1 MAGRALTFLLLLA
14 SRAIGQSN
22 NSLYLAPKWE
32 VAGITASLNDP
43 VRETRL
49 EAVKKLSAFLI
60 VEPQGGIEPVV
71 FLYNRLG
78 RRATVNGIS
87 DTRVN
92 EFLADSNVRTVAYA
106 IGALGTLRAKNR
118 APDLIK
124 LFENAELTFEGD
136 ELRESAAK
144 ALIAMG
150 ATEQIP
156 ELSKLLANSNR
167 NIRIE
172 TIDVL
177 SALNARQEIPA
188 LAAMLQDRDFGIR
201 ISTINALSNLQAS
214 DRIPLIVAAL
224 HDPDLDVRRAA
235 AEGLGTM
242 GARDYIPE
250 LATLL
255 NDQNVYVRASAAHAL
270 GRLRAT
276 TQIPALVRLLENRRL
291 PHGNYVEY
299 AADLEFAASAL
310 AAMKAP
316 VVVPELIRL
325 LRYPDEQVRLS
336 AAKALGAVHAVGQVS
351 QLVKLLQNDPSY
363 NVRWW
368 AALSIGDF
376 RMKDSIPAL
385 TRALLDKAEDVRAA
399 AAVALGEIQAT
410 VAIPELL
417 KTENDE
423 REIVQPAVA
432 FAIGTMQAKDEV
444 PILVDWLSRANTVV
458 GRKVI
463 EGALGLMGPLERRVV
478 PRIAEI
484 YYSNSSRQAEIRFL
498 CYYLTG
504 GDAETQLVVRRT
516 MLNPGE
522 QPGKLSSLEDV
533 RATLRAFHDV
543 MPAKRVNSRFND
555 DADKQILRIVA
566 DWKGQLSS
574 TGDVALLQSLQ
585 EQMGENSATALEAMI
600 KVPWWRAAI
609 DKLWKIVAI
618 QIGCWIVLLYFYP
631 SSAKV
636 QAFFF
641 WNRWARTF
649 LGLGYVE
656 FLLTWTPLL
665 RERLLAPFRQELIAE
680 ARVRDEGLEEY
691 FEDVEVLEA
700 DTGTVARL
708 GDAIPQVLGQMILE
722 GESGLGKSIFLRRLV
737 KYARQSIVYL
747 PATSC
752 DQGLLEAIQIRLQG
766 KAGDDTFLK
775 SIIWSGGL
783 RIIIDGLN
791 EVTIE
796 TREKIRRFM
805 DEFPKA
811 HILLATQPMLW
822 KHPPLARVFRL
833 RKLSDG
839 RILRFL
845 ESRYP
850 TFHAPI
856 PMTEAEYQSTC
867 QTYIADVL
875 GEGQPEEDRSAARL
889 TLSNPMDLSTAAEI
903 LMGGAIPTLK
913 NLQAQQ
919 YARMKTEFEGT
930 HPSQEFPLQ
939 RLSESVYE
947 RRLRDELALDSDQF
961 LDVLGV
967 MAAHKMVL
975 ERNEKDA
982 AGKPLR
988 RWFFRHDKIRDYFL
1002 LQAMLNRQE
1011 ERIAKHID
1019 DLRFRGVYLMLG
1031 AELPLEQARELRDSL
1046 VERAS
1051 ETRDYFLSDAVV
1063 QLLKTRKA
1071 SSRLYTTV
1079 SRS

>member
-1 MAGRALTFLLLLA
+1 MIRRRKPLRRSIALAVLFA
-14 SRAIGQSN
+14 VPACPSIEDGD
-22 NSLYLAPKWE
+22 SLGPAKKWE
-32 VAGITASLNDP
+32 VAGIVAALDDP
-43 VRETRL
+43 VKQVQMS
-49 EAVKKLSAFLI
+49 AISKLRDFSVAEGFPEQKIARFLLDPDEEVRNSAAF
-60 VEPQGGIEPVV
+60 
-71 FLYNRLG
+71 
-78 RRATVNGIS
+78 
-87 DTRVN
+87 
-92 EFLADSNVRTVAYA
+92 
-106 IGALGTLRAKNR
+106 ALGVIRAKDQ
-118 APDLIK
+118 APALIK
-124 LFENAELTFEGD
+124 IFPDHKGGGLLDDGNG
-136 ELRESAAK
+136 AAS
-144 ALIAMG
+144 ALIAIQ
-150 ATEQIP
+150 AKEQIP
-156 ELSKLLANSNR
+156 ELSKFLASP
-167 NIRIE
+167 
-172 TIDVL
+172 DKSVLL
-177 SALNARQEIPA
+177 SAAVVL
-188 LAAMLQDRDFGIR
+188 
-201 ISTINALSNLQAS
+201 
-214 DRIPLIVAAL
+214 AAL
-224 HDPDLDVRRAA
+224 HAQEEASEFARMLSNPDPDIRGLGIYAIGKLGSKDFLPQISRALHDSDSGVRSAA
-235 AEGLGTM
+235 VSALGDIKATGYIPEVMALLADPEEEDEVRESAATALGTM
-242 GARDYIPE
+242 GATVAIP
-250 LATLL
+250 LL
-255 NDQNVYVRASAAHAL
+255 LKTVKESGGD
-270 GRLRAT
+270 
-276 TQIPALVRLLENRRL
+276 LLENSAR
-291 PHGNYVEY
+291 
-299 AADLEFAASAL
+299 AL
-310 AAMKAP
+310 ASMK
-316 VVVPELIRL
+316 VDGLEPEL
-325 LRYPDEQVRLS
+325 
-336 AAKALGAVHAVGQVS
+336 
-351 QLVKLLQNDPSY
+351 VKKLKRQNS
-363 NVRWW
+363 NVRAAAARTLGTIHARQQARELVRVLQEDPETEVRKW
-368 AALSIGDF
+368 AAYSLSDF
-376 RMKDSIPAL
+376 KARETIPAL
-385 TRALLDKAEDVRAA
+385 TKALTDNDQEVQAA
-399 AAVALGEIQAT
+399 AAVALGQMQVKEQ
-410 VAIPELL
+410 IPTLL
-417 KTENDE
+417 KLLAESGETTSSTFG
-423 REIVQPAVA
+423 I
-432 FAIGTMQAKDEV
+432 
-444 PILVDWLSRANTVV
+444 
-458 GRKVI
+458 
-463 EGALGLMGPLERRVV
+463 ALGLMGPLERRVV

-961 LDVLGV
+961 LDVIGV

-982 AGKPLR
+982 AGQPLR

-1011 ERIAKHID
+1011 ERIPKHID

-1051 ETRDYFLSDAVV
+1051 ETRDHFLSDAVV
-1063 QLLKTRKA
+1063 QLLRTRAEHTRA
-1071 SSRLYTTV
+1071 STSA
-1079 SRS
+1079 